1 MFKQQI
7 DSNPNKGIR
16 MNFETFKNNVE
27 QWALERGIYAYST
40 PEAQLLKAFEELGEL
55 ARHLGKGDLEA
66 TKDDLGDV
74 AVCLVNY
81 AYMEGVD
88 IDLSI
93 YTPATMDL
101 DFFDAVTA
109 LMATRT
115 SLHSGKKNHLSFSL
129 RCLRALA
136 ESQGHTFEAC
146 CEHAWN
152 EIKDRRG
159 KMVEGGFFVK
169 EGEMMKKRR
178 TLNERP
184 NRASDGSILLEA
196 HKIVNGDR
204 KADYGDSNR
213 NLKNIALQAGILGV
227 EIDAIGVAK
236 VLLSVKMAREGYKH
250 KRDNLVDLAGYAE
263 LLNRLY
269 EELEGEE

>member
-1 MFKQQI
+1 
-7 DSNPNKGIR
+7 

-55 ARHLGKGDLEA
+55 ARHLGKGDFEA
-66 TKDDLGDV
+66 TKDDIGDV
-74 AVCLVNY
+74 TVCLVNY
-81 AYMEGVD
+81 AYMEGVN
-88 IDLSI
+88 IDPD
-93 YTPATMDL
+93 TPATL
-101 DFFDAVTA
+101 VLCFFDVVTA
-109 LMATRT
+109 LMAAHA
-115 SLHSGKKNHLSFSL
+115 SVPSEKKTHLNFSL

-146 CEHAWN
+146 CEHAWS

-169 EGEMMKKRR
+169 EGGMMKKRR

-213 NLKNIALQAGILGV
+213 NLKNVALQAGILGV

>member
-1 MFKQQI
+1 
-7 DSNPNKGIR
+7 

-55 ARHLGKGDLEA
+55 ARHLGKGDHEA

-88 IDLSI
+88 
-93 YTPATMDL
+93 MDL
-101 DFFDAVTA
+101 DAHPPATIDLGFFDAVTA
-109 LMATRT
+109 LMATRA
-115 SLHSGKKNHLSFSL
+115 SMPSEKKTRLTFSL
-129 RCLRALA
+129 RCLCTLA
-136 ESQGHTFEAC
+136 ESQGHTFEEC

-169 EGEMMKKRR
+169 EKE
-178 TLNERP
+178 
-184 NRASDGSILLEA
+184 
-196 HKIVNGDR
+196 
-204 KADYGDSNR
+204 
-213 NLKNIALQAGILGV
+213 
-227 EIDAIGVAK
+227 
-236 VLLSVKMAREGYKH
+236 
-250 KRDNLVDLAGYAE
+250 
-263 LLNRLY
+263 
-269 EELEGEE
+269 